1 MRRVVG
7 KKAESGKS
15 TAPSL
20 QRVLGRWDL
29 TAIGVNQVV
38 GSGIFVLPATIALL
52 VGTASSPLVW
62 IAGGL
67 INALIVLCFAEAAT
81 RFRAAGGSYL
91 YAREAFGP
99 FVGFEVAWMMWLT
112 RVAAQAA
119 LVNALAL
126 YLGYSSGRGQPKA

>member
-1 MRRVVG
+1 MNEKEAANG
-7 KKAESGKS
+7 DAA
-15 TAPSL
+15 APAL
-20 QRVLGRWDL
+20 RRVLGRWDL

-62 IAGGL
+62 IAGGV
-67 INALIVLCFAEAAT
+67 INALIVLCFAEAGT

-99 FVGFEVAWMMWLT
+99 
-112 RVAAQAA
+112 
-119 LVNALAL
+119 
-126 YLGYSSGRGQPKA
+126 SSASKWRG